1 MRSKIMHVLNYA
13 DDNVDWHSTW
23 LFDPVYTRTFA
34 SLTNKA
40 MAIKIIAFKIMT
52 KNLYLF
58 IFSTLFDRLYK
69 IGKSD
74 GVRAPR
80 IWCIWDFLPTTS
92 KSNTLFS
99 TSWFVAAINF
109 LVIFIAIATVTLWWA
124 CGICGT
130 FSSFIFWTTPMRT
143 VAVASIWTAFIAWT
157 LLKWR

>member
-1 MRSKIMHVLNYA
+1 M
-13 DDNVDWHSTW
+13 
-23 LFDPVYTRTFA
+23 LFDSVLERTFA

-99 TSWFVAAINF
+99 TS
-109 LVIFIAIATVTLWWA
+109 
-124 CGICGT
+124 
-130 FSSFIFWTTPMRT
+130 
-143 VAVASIWTAFIAWT
+143 
-157 LLKWR
+157 